1 MRLVTFDPPSRNGGP
16 HLGCLSGDVV
26 LDLTAAGDSVGG
38 AAAAVCQS
46 MEALVASGPQGLTTA
61 KQLADNEGSSAKFQW
76 GLREAHLRAPLQ
88 YPTQIFAVGRN
99 YREHAEEAGAA
110 LPTMPRLFP
119 KWPSTVIGPGAPV
132 IKPARTKQLD
142 WEVEFAVVIGRD
154 ASFVPAAEAL
164 EYVFGYTILND
175 VSARDIQFSKP
186 EQLTL
191 AKNFRTF
198 APLGGWIL
206 TRDEI
211 PNPAEVTIR
220 SWINDVL
227 MQDSTTEYLIFDVPT
242 LVSFISEVTDLHPG
256 DIISTGTPSG
266 VGCFREPPIYL
277 NDGDEIKMQ
286 LSRNEELLCELSN
299 PVSSAS

>member
-1 MRLVTFDPPSRNGGP
+1 MRLVTFDSRSSDSAA

-26 LDLTAAGDSVGG
+26 IDLTAAGHSVGG
-38 AAAAVCQS
+38 AAATVCQS
-46 MEALVASGPQGLTTA
+46 MDALVKSGAEGLGIA
-61 KQLADNEGSSAKFQW
+61 KQVVEKEGSNPKLRT
-76 GLREAHLRAPLQ
+76 GLQDVYLRAPLP
-88 YPTQIFAVGRN
+88 YPNQIFAVGRN

-119 KWPSTVIGPGAPV
+119 KWPSTVIGPGAAV
-132 IKPARTKQLD
+132 IKPSRTEQLD
-142 WEVEFAVVIGRD
+142 WEVELAVVIGRD
-154 ASFVPAAEAL
+154 ASFVSAERAL
-164 EYVFGYTILND
+164 DHVFGYTILND

-206 TRDEI
+206 TRDEV
-211 PNPAEVTIR
+211 PNPGKLSVR
-220 SWINDVL
+220 SWVNGAL

-277 NDGDEIKMQ
+277 NDGDVMKMQ
-286 LSRNEELLCELSN
+286 LAQNDQVLCELIN
-299 PVSSAS
+299 QVSSAS